1 MAQHSLDLSAAAF
14 PSYSF
19 HSRSDQV
26 FTPTAIIQP
35 VTQSYSR
42 KKLAISVDFLHRE
55 DDRPGKLQFPV
66 IPPVG
71 ETQMTK
77 ANITVN
83 LNSLTLNA
91 NTYLVQYALGIAI

>member
-1 MAQHSLDLSAAAF
+1 MAQQSLDLAAAAF

-35 VTQSYSR
+35 VTQRYSR
-42 KKLAISVDFLHRE
+42 KKLAISVNFLHRE
-55 DDRPGKLQFPV
+55 DGRPGKLQFPV

-71 ETQMTK
+71 E
-77 ANITVN
+77 A
-83 LNSLTLNA
+83 
-91 NTYLVQYALGIAI
+91 